1 MRSSLPCSRCLNMC
15 LNIFNRKCKPTT
27 LHSISVVGCPAR
39 CEATRIKH
47 EETIYRGYDL
57 RSSGEAS
64 IWKYAQLTDISRT
77 LRAYSS
83 SENLKDTITQSPSSL
98 FFHRSFLYSFIWYQH
113 RSAVRS
119 ASSSPICHT
128 YQHLSEIANGRRIY
142 PPTSPP
148 HLHPQ

>member
-1 MRSSLPCSRCLNMC
+1 MC

-27 LHSISVVGCPAR
+27 LHSISVVGCPAE

-47 EETIYRGYDL
+47 EETIHGGYDL
-57 RSSGEAS
+57 RSTDEAS

-77 LRAYSS
+77 LRAYSP
-83 SENLKDTITQSPSSL
+83 SENLKDTIKQSPSSL
-98 FFHRSFLYSFIWYQH
+98 FFHRSFLCFFIWYQH

-119 ASSSPICHT
+119 AGSLPICHT
-128 YQHLSEIANGRRIY
+128 YQPLSRTTNARRIY
-142 PPTSPP
+142 PPSSPL